1 MGLSGLEPTV
11 VALTS
16 PLHRS
21 QRYLASA
28 YDSVASLIEVTY
40 PTLRAQRHGS
50 RGRLTHAEQ
59 DVFRAAVV
67 FTGAGIDTVFKESLR
82 NCVSIRIEGSDTARD
97 KYIDFVARRL
107 EGGSGIDARRLAAL
121 LTIDDP
127 KQALLDDYILS
138 LTGSSLQSRTQVNNS
153 LSALGLEAEKA
164 LYKDAR
170 NLDPLFRVR
179 N

>member
-1 MGLSGLEPTV
+1 M
-11 VALTS
+11 
-16 PLHRS
+16 
-21 QRYLASA
+21 
-28 YDSVASLIEVTY
+28 TY

-127 KQALLDDYILS
+127 KQALLDDYICPSRAPACS
-138 LTGSSLQSRTQVNNS
+138 L
-153 LSALGLEAEKA
+153 AL
-164 LYKDAR
+164 R
-170 NLDPLFRVR
+170 
-179 N
+179 